1 MRTLS
6 TFLVSA
12 MLVLSSLAV
21 AQMPPIL
28 VTQYYNNIPFIT
40 GGVGRDEQ
48 EFLQSK
54 EVRDLYNLEIVIAAK
69 TGSFLS
75 NAAVVVRDANQVVV
89 LDSWMN
95 GPILMA
101 RLPTGR
107 YHLTVQN
114 GGTVQNRS
122 VQLGNSHQRVV
133 FHWDMEVE
141 RLRETEVSPEGV
153 RPIIPSQI
161 DGVDVMT
168 IEELRGETPPA
179 QTGMSFSEQQRRA
192 ERARQLREQSI
203 RLEEEARLLEQGAR

>member
-6 TFLVSA
+6 IFLVSA
-12 MLVLSSLAV
+12 MLVLSSFAV

-28 VTQYYNNIPFIT
+28 VTQYYNNISFIT

-54 EVRDLYNLEIVIAAK
+54 EVRGLYNLEIVIAAK

-75 NAAVVVRDANQVVV
+75 NAAVVIRDANQVVV

-101 RLPTGR
+101 RLPIGR
-107 YHLTVQN
+107 YNIAIQN
-114 GGTVQNRS
+114 GNTMQNRS

-133 FHWDMEVE
+133 FHWDMDVE
-141 RLRETEVSPEGV
+141 RLQETEVSPEGV
-153 RPIIPSQI
+153 RPIIPTQI
-161 DGVDVMT
+161 DGVDVIT
-168 IEELRGETPPA
+168 VEELRGEAPPV
-179 QTGMSFSEQQRRA
+179 QTDMSYSEQQRRA

-203 RLEEEARLLEQGAR
+203 RLEEEARMIESGR